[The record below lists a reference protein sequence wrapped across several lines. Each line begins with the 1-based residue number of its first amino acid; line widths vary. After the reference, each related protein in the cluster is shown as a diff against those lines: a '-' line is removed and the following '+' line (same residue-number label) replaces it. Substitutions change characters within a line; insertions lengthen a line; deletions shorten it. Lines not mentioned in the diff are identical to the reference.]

1 MSAARLGTDLLQ
13 PIATDAPCGE
23 SLEDSALLLS
33 FDEFRLFGRTIPFES
48 SGRTL
53 SDEDKKANPTP
64 EWGDVRA
71 RSLEA
76 LAKSKDLRVLSHLGS
91 ALLRTDGVDEFAD
104 TVIVAADWL
113 EQHWA
118 AVFPLVD
125 EDAVLRRTALN
136 SFADPM
142 AVIDGL
148 RRAPLVRS
156 RQHGTFGLRDIELAT
171 GLAQPAKGE
180 AKPDEHPI
188 SAAFTEM
195 PLEALQSLHAT
206 MGSALQAIK
215 RIDAAMTE
223 HAGTEL
229 SPTLDTLALSLRRIE
244 QYLGKH
250 VAARLPAVAEAEAAP
265 DETKDGGAVAV
276 GHITSRQDAIRALE
290 AVATFFR
297 SNEPS
302 SPIPFLVERAT
313 RLIAKDFFEVL
324 ADIHPDAVQSA
335 KSAVGLRE

>member
-13 PIATDAPCGE
+13 PIAPDAPCGE
-23 SLEDSALLLS
+23 SLEDGALLLS
-33 FDEFRLFGRTIPFES
+33 FDEFRLFGRAVPIDADSAP
-48 SGRTL
+48 
-53 SDEDKKANPTP
+53 D
-64 EWGDVRA
+64 WGDMRT
-71 RSLEA
+71 RSLQA
-76 LAKSKDLRVLSHLGS
+76 LAKSKDLRVLTHLGS

-125 EDAVLRRTALN
+125 EDAVLRRSALN

-195 PLEALQSLHAT
+195 PLEELQLLHAT
-206 MGSALQAIK
+206 MASALEAIK
-215 RIDAAMTE
+215 RIDTVMTE

-250 VAARLPAVAEAEAAP
+250 VAARVPAVAEGAA
-265 DETKDGGAVAV
+265 DDDTKDGGPVAV
-276 GHITSRQDAIRALE
+276 GNIRSRQDAIRALE

-302 SPIPFLVERAT
+302 SPIPFFVERAT

-324 ADIHPDAVQSA
+324 ADINPDAVPSA

>member
-13 PIATDAPCGE
+13 PIAPDAPCGE

-33 FDEFRLFGRTIPFES
+33 FDEFRLFGRAVPIDPES
-48 SGRTL
+48 AP
-53 SDEDKKANPTP
+53 D
-64 EWGDVRA
+64 WGDMRT
-71 RSLEA
+71 RSLQA
-76 LAKSKDLRVLSHLGS
+76 LGKSKDLRVLAHLGS

-104 TVIVAADWL
+104 TVTVAADWL

-118 AVFPLVD
+118 TVFPLVD
-125 EDAVLRRTALN
+125 EDAVLRRSALN

-148 RRAPLVRS
+148 RRTPLVRS

-188 SAAFTEM
+188 TAAFTEM
-195 PLEALQSLHAT
+195 PLEELQGLHAT
-206 MGSALQAIK
+206 VASALMAIK
-215 RIDAAMTE
+215 RIDTVVTA

-229 SPTLDTLALSLRRIE
+229 SPTLDTLTLSLGRIE

-250 VAARLPAVAEAEAAP
+250 VAARMPKPEAGAP

-276 GHITSRQDAIRALE
+276 GNIRSRQDAIRALE

-302 SPIPFLVERAT
+302 SPIPFFVERAT

-324 ADIHPDAVQSA
+324 ADINPDAVQSA

>member
-13 PIATDAPCGE
+13 TIAPDAPCGE

-33 FDEFRLFGRTIPFES
+33 FDEFRVFGRAMPF
-48 SGRTL
+48 
-53 SDEDKKANPTP
+53 D
-64 EWGDVRA
+64 GDSMPDWPLVRS

-76 LAKSKDLRVLSHLGS
+76 LGRSKDLRVLTHL
-91 ALLRTDGVDEFAD
+91 AAAVLRTDDVAEFAD
-104 TVIVAADWL
+104 TVTVAADWL

-118 AVFPLVD
+118 AVFPVVD
-125 EDAVLRRTALN
+125 EDAVLRRSALN
-136 SFADPM
+136 AFADPM

-156 RQHGTFGLRDIELAT
+156 RQHGVFGLRDIELAT
-171 GLAQPAKGE
+171 GMAQPSKGD
-180 AKPDEHPI
+180 AKPDENAI
-188 SAAFTEM
+188 TAAFTEM
-195 PLEALQSLHAT
+195 AIEELQPLHVRVAAAQ
-206 MGSALQAIK
+206 QAVK
-215 RIDAAMTE
+215 RIDAVMTQ

-229 SPTLDTLALSLRRIE
+229 APTLDLLALSLGRME

-250 VAARLPAVAEAEAAP
+250 VAARLGTTAEGSSEGEGQA
-265 DETKDGGAVAV
+265 GGGVAV
-276 GHITSRQDAIRALE
+276 GVIKSRQDAIRALD

-302 SPIPFLVERAT
+302 SPIPFFVERAK

-324 ADIHPDAVQSA
+324 ADVTPDAVTSA